1 MAFPLDFFENFEAGT
16 KGNFDSETD
25 TGNRLD
31 FPHAHD
37 IAPTMPYRG
46 AYCCRVNLGKNS
58 SDAYLEEGV
67 SWASG
72 TTKHGRFRLF
82 VGHDVQFGNDLDNV
96 RILQFYSEHLAKETS
111 LRLGRMEPWHRAG
124 ASTRA
129 RSGQQVHLPDGQAR
143 QWITVEWISASSQ
156 RNTWRHAAGP
166 GRSTRRI
173 SPSRRQGTNTKLR
186 LGAIDQSGDITG
198 TIYFDDFAVDDARLY
213 DDNSAHN
220 GALSGGSM
228 LLTKSGFAFL
238 GAGTI
243 NQVAL
248 VDGGSGD
255 CSVKVYDTDKPNQL
269 PLGSLRESLATV
281 ARTPLRA
288 PSSTASASS
297 PAPTWSSQA
306 RTPRRSSSSAPWTAT
321 TLRDKVAAHR
331 DGRAKPC
338 FHSRG

>member
-37 IAPTMPYRG
+37 IAPTVPYRG

-72 TTKHGRFRLF
+72 TNKYGRFRLF
-82 VGHDVQFGNDLDNV
+82 VGNDVQFGNDGDRARLLV
-96 RILQFYSEHLAKETS
+96 FYS
-111 LRLGRMEPWHRAG
+111 G
-124 ASTRA
+124 ASTAEAALSLA
-129 RSGQQVHLPDGQAR
+129 RVEPFGIVLATEATSESTYVDNGLLVLPKGEWVTFEFAHYVDTSAGEILASRPGIAQALANVGAEGT
-143 QWITVEWISASSQ
+143 IT
-156 RNTWRHAAGP
+156 
-166 GRSTRRI
+166 
-173 SPSRRQGTNTKLR
+173 KFR
-186 LGAIDQSGDITG
+186 LGAIDQSGDIVG
-198 TIYFDDFAVDDARLY
+198 TIYFDDFAIDDARLY
-213 DDNSAHN
+213 DDDSAHN

-255 CSVKVYDTDKPNQL
+255 CRVKVYDTDKPNQL

-281 ARTPLRA
+281 SASTTARTMIHSFDVKLGAYVELSGTNPQAIVKLG
-288 PSSTASASS
+288 TVAS
-297 PAPTWSSQA
+297 
-306 RTPRRSSSSAPWTAT
+306 
-321 TLRDKVAAHR
+321 DAA
-331 DGRAKPC
+331 
-338 FHSRG
+338 